1 MVEFEFWWLLVIPF
15 FFALGWL
22 AARVD
27 IKQIISESTD
37 LPSAYFKGL
46 HYLITNQYEKAIEAF
61 DEAIKINNNSL
72 ELHFAL
78 GGLLRRTGQIDR
90 AINLHIDLLEK
101 RELTTE
107 QQDSVKAELAQD
119 YFKAGLYDRSEE
131 LLLALN
137 KDIYYQF
144 SLNTLLEIYV
154 KEREWGKAIET
165 ATELEKISGISF
177 RVSISH
183 YFCEI
188 AVTQILN
195 KKYELAKKSL
205 HQALEESKNCIRA
218 NILLGDICAEEK
230 LYEEAIVYWKKIEFQ
245 QPEYLG
251 LVAPKI
257 INTFETLNKVN
268 EGLSIIARFFD
279 IYKLKTLLNVL
290 YETVLKIKGANEAE
304 NIARNE
310 LIQRPSLSALDK
322 FFQAQAIGKT
332 NKIDNVELI
341 QQTIK
346 NTIGDRRFYMCNQ
359 CGFKARQFH
368 WQCPACN
375 AWESLPSEP
384 ADIIL
389 ETNIET
395 NK

>member
-61 DEAIKINNNSL
+61 DDAIKINNDSL

-78 GGLLRRTGQIDR
+78 GALLRRAGQIDR

-101 RELTTE
+101 RELTPE
-107 QQDSVKAELAQD
+107 QMESVKAELAQD
-119 YFKAGLYDRSEE
+119 YFKAGLYGRSEE

-137 KDIYYQF
+137 KEKYYQF
-144 SLNTLLEIYV
+144 SLNTLLEVYV
-154 KEREWGKAIET
+154 KEREWRKAVET
-165 ATELEKISGISF
+165 ATELEKISGVSF
-177 RVSISH
+177 RIPISH
-183 YFCEI
+183 FFCEI

-195 KKYELAKKSL
+195 KKYTLAKKSL
-205 HQALEESKNCIRA
+205 ERALEESKNCTRA
-218 NILLGDICAEEK
+218 NILLGDIHSEEK
-230 LYEEAIVYWKKIEFQ
+230 LYEEAIVFWKKIEFQ

-257 INTFETLNKVN
+257 IVAFQTLNKIN
-268 EGLSIIARFFD
+268 EGLSTLARFFD
-279 IYKLKTLLNVL
+279 IYKLKSLLNVL
-290 YETVLKIKGANEAE
+290 YETVLANEGPKQAE
-304 NIARNE
+304 NIARKE
-310 LIQRPSLSALDK
+310 LIQRPSLSALDQL
-322 FFQAQAIGKT
+322 FQAQAIGKT
-332 NKIDNVELI
+332 NKIGNIELI

-346 NTIGDRRFYMCNQ
+346 NAIGDRKFYICNQ

-384 ADIIL
+384 VDIIL
-389 ETNIET
+389 EV
-395 NK
+395 K

>member
-61 DEAIKINNNSL
+61 DDAIKINNNSL

-78 GGLLRRTGQIDR
+78 GALLRRTGQIDR
-90 AINLHIDLLEK
+90 AINLHINLLEK
-101 RELTTE
+101 RELTLE
-107 QQDSVKAELAQD
+107 QKESVKAELAQD
-119 YFKAGLYDRSEE
+119 YFKAGLYGRSEE

-137 KDIYYQF
+137 RERYYQF
-144 SLNTLLEIYV
+144 SLNTLLDVYV
-154 KEREWGKAIET
+154 KEHEWGKAVET
-165 ATELEKISGISF
+165 ATELEKISGVSF
-177 RVSISH
+177 RISVSH
-183 YFCEI
+183 FFCEI
-188 AVTQILN
+188 AVNQILN
-195 KKYELAKKSL
+195 KKYTLAKKSL
-205 HQALEESKNCIRA
+205 ERALEESKNCTRA
-218 NILLGDICAEEK
+218 NILLGDIYSEEK
-230 LYEEAIVYWKKIEFQ
+230 LYEEAIVFWKKIEFQ

-257 INTFETLNKVN
+257 IDAFQTINKIN
-268 EGLSIIARFFD
+268 EGLSILARFFD
-279 IYKLKTLLNVL
+279 IYKLKSLLNVL
-290 YETVLKIKGANEAE
+290 YEAVLANEGPAQAE
-304 NIARNE
+304 NIARKE
-310 LIQRPSLSALDK
+310 LIQRPSLSALDQL
-322 FFQAQAIGKT
+322 FQAQAIGKT
-332 NKIDNVELI
+332 NKIDNIELI

-346 NTIGDRRFYMCNQ
+346 NTIGDRRFYMCDQ

-384 ADIIL
+384 VDIIL
-389 ETNIET
+389 
-395 NK
+395 KGK

>member
-22 AARVD
+22 AARID
-27 IKQIISESTD
+27 IRQIISESTD

-46 HYLITNQYEKAIEAF
+46 HYLITNQYDKAIEAF
-61 DEAIKINNNSL
+61 NDAIKINNDSL

-78 GGLLRRTGQIDR
+78 GALLRRTGQIDR
-90 AINLHIDLLEK
+90 AINLHVDLLKK
-101 RELTTE
+101 RELTPE
-107 QQDSVKAELAQD
+107 QRESVKAELAED

-131 LLLALN
+131 VLLTLN
-137 KDIYYQF
+137 KEKYYQF

-154 KEREWGKAIET
+154 KEHEWEKAIKT
-165 ATELEKISGISF
+165 ATELEKVSGVSF

-183 YFCEI
+183 YYCEI
-188 AVTQILN
+188 AVSQILN
-195 KKYELAKKSL
+195 KKYTLAKKSSS
-205 HQALEESKNCIRA
+205 QALNESTNCTRA
-218 NILLGDICAEEK
+218 NIILGDIYAEEK
-230 LYEEAIVYWKKIEFQ
+230 LYEEATVYWKKIEFQ

-257 INTFETLNKVN
+257 INAFQNLNKIN
-268 EGLSIIARFFD
+268 EGLSVLSRFFD
-279 IYKLKTLLNVL
+279 IYKLKSLLNVL
-290 YETVLKIKGANEAE
+290 YETVLTNEGASQAE

-322 FFQAQAIGKT
+322 LFQAQAIGKT
-332 NKIDNVELI
+332 NKIDNIELI

-389 ETNIET
+389 EA
-395 NK
+395 K

>member
-15 FFALGWL
+15 FFGLGWL

-27 IKQIISESTD
+27 IKQIIYESTD
-37 LPSAYFKGL
+37 LPSTYFKGL
-46 HYLITNQYEKAIEAF
+46 QYLITNQYEKAIEAF
-61 DEAIKINNNSL
+61 DDAIKINNDSL

-78 GGLLRRTGQIDR
+78 GALLRRTGQIDR

-101 RELTTE
+101 RELTLE
-107 QQDSVKAELAQD
+107 QQESVKAELAQD
-119 YFKAGLYDRSEE
+119 YFKAGLYGRSEE
-131 LLLALN
+131 LLLSLN
-137 KDIYYQF
+137 KEKYYQF

-154 KEREWGKAIET
+154 KEREWEKGIEK
-165 ATELEKISGISF
+165 ATELEKVSGVSF
-177 RVSISH
+177 RISISH
-183 YFCEI
+183 YLCEI
-188 AVTQILN
+188 ALNQILN
-195 KKYELAKKSL
+195 KKYSLAKKTL
-205 HQALEESKNCIRA
+205 IKALKESKNCIRA
-218 NILLGDICAEEK
+218 NILLGDIYAEEK

-257 INTFETLNKVN
+257 FNTLQVTGRVN
-268 EGLSIIARFFD
+268 EGLSIVARFFD
-279 IYKLKTLLNVL
+279 LYKLKTLLNVL
-290 YETVLKIKGANEAE
+290 YETVLANDGAKQAE
-304 NIARNE
+304 TIARNE
-310 LIQRPSLSALDK
+310 MIQRPSLYALDK
-322 FFQAQAIGKT
+322 LFQAQAIGKKS
-332 NKIDNVELI
+332 KIENIELI

-346 NTIGDRRFYMCNQ
+346 NTIGDRRFYMCDQ

-389 ETNIET
+389 EA
-395 NK
+395 K

>member
-37 LPSAYFKGL
+37 LPSSYFKGL
-46 HYLITNQYEKAIEAF
+46 HYLITNQYERAIEAF
-61 DEAIKINNNSL
+61 DEAIKINNDSL

-78 GGLLRRTGQIDR
+78 GALLRRTGQIDR

-101 RELTTE
+101 RELTPE
-107 QQDSVKAELAQD
+107 QMESVKAELAQD
-119 YFKAGLYDRSEE
+119 YFKAGLYGRSEE

-137 KDIYYQF
+137 KEKYYQF
-144 SLNTLLEIYV
+144 SLNTLLEVYV
-154 KEREWGKAIET
+154 KEREWRKAVET
-165 ATELEKISGISF
+165 ATELEKISGVSF
-177 RVSISH
+177 RIPISH
-183 YFCEI
+183 FFCEI

-195 KKYELAKKSL
+195 KKYTLAKKSL
-205 HQALEESKNCIRA
+205 ERALEESKNCTRA
-218 NILLGDICAEEK
+218 NILLGDIHSEEK
-230 LYEEAIVYWKKIEFQ
+230 LYEEAIVFWKKIEFQ

-257 INTFETLNKVN
+257 IVAFQTLNKIN
-268 EGLSIIARFFD
+268 EGLSTLARFFD
-279 IYKLKTLLNVL
+279 IYKLKSLLNVL
-290 YETVLKIKGANEAE
+290 YETVLANEGPKQAE
-304 NIARNE
+304 NIARKE
-310 LIQRPSLSALDK
+310 LIQRPSLSALDQL
-322 FFQAQAIGKT
+322 FQAQAIGKT
-332 NKIDNVELI
+332 NKIGNLELI

-346 NTIGDRRFYMCNQ
+346 NTIGDRRFFMCKQ

-384 ADIIL
+384 VDIIL
-389 ETNIET
+389 EV
-395 NK
+395 K

>member
-22 AARVD
+22 AARID
-27 IKQIISESTD
+27 IRQIISESTD

-61 DEAIKINNNSL
+61 DNAIKINNNSL

-90 AINLHIDLLEK
+90 AINLHIDLLKK
-101 RELTTE
+101 RDLTPNQKE
-107 QQDSVKAELAQD
+107 SVKAELAQD
-119 YFKAGLYDRSEE
+119 YFKAGLYDRAEE

-137 KDIYYQF
+137 RERYYQF

-154 KEREWGKAIET
+154 KEREWEKAVET
-165 ATELEKISGISF
+165 ATELEKISGVSF

-188 AVTQILN
+188 AVSQILN
-195 KKYELAKKSL
+195 KRYSLAKKSL
-205 HQALEESKNCIRA
+205 NNALEESVNCTRA
-218 NILLGDICAEEK
+218 NILLGDIYAEEK
-230 LYEEAIVYWKKIEFQ
+230 LFEEAIVYWKKIEFQ

-251 LVAPKI
+251 LVALKI
-257 INTFETLNKVN
+257 IITFQTLKKGN
-268 EGLSIIARFFD
+268 EGLSIVARFFD
-279 IYKLKTLLNVL
+279 IYKLKSLLNIL
-290 YETVLKIKGANEAE
+290 YETVLKNEGPNQAE
-304 NIARNE
+304 NLARKE
-310 LIQRPSLSALDK
+310 LIQRPSLSALDQL
-322 FFQAQAIGKT
+322 FQAQAIRKT
-332 NKIDNVELI
+332 NKIDNIELI

-346 NTIGDRRFYMCNQ
+346 NAIGSRRFYMCNQ

-389 ETNIET
+389 ED
-395 NK
+395 K

>member
-61 DEAIKINNNSL
+61 DNAIKINNDSL

-78 GGLLRRTGQIDR
+78 GALLRRTGQIDR

-101 RELTTE
+101 RELTQS
-107 QQDSVKAELAQD
+107 QQESVKAELAQD
-119 YFKAGLYDRSEE
+119 YFKAGLYDRAEE
-131 LLLALN
+131 LLLVLN
-137 KDIYYQF
+137 KENYYQF

-154 KEREWGKAIET
+154 KEREWEKAVET
-165 ATELEKISGISF
+165 ATELEKISGVSF
-177 RVSISH
+177 RISISH

-188 AVTQILN
+188 AVNQILN
-195 KKYELAKKSL
+195 KKYTLAKKSL
-205 HQALEESKNCIRA
+205 NQALEESINCTRA
-218 NILLGDICAEEK
+218 NILLGDIHADDK
-230 LYEEAIVYWKKIEFQ
+230 SFEEAIVYWKKIEFQ

-257 INTFETLNKVN
+257 IATYQALNKVN
-268 EGLSIIARFFD
+268 EGLSILARFFD
-279 IYKLKTLLNVL
+279 IYKLKSLLNVL
-290 YETVLKIKGANEAE
+290 YETVLVNEGPNQAE
-304 NIARNE
+304 NIARKE
-310 LIQRPSLSALDK
+310 LIQRPSLSALDQL
-322 FFQAQAIGKT
+322 FQAQAISKT
-332 NKIDNVELI
+332 NKIDNIELI

-375 AWESLPSEP
+375 SWESLPSEP

-389 ETNIET
+389 ET
-395 NK
+395 K

>member
-61 DEAIKINNNSL
+61 DNAIKINNDSL
-72 ELHFAL
+72 EIHFAL
-78 GGLLRRTGQIDR
+78 GALLRRTGQIDR

-101 RELTTE
+101 RELTQS
-107 QQDSVKAELAQD
+107 QQESVKAELAQD
-119 YFKAGLYDRSEE
+119 YFKAGLYDRAEE
-131 LLLALN
+131 LLLVLN
-137 KDIYYQF
+137 KENYYQF

-154 KEREWGKAIET
+154 KEREWEKAVET
-165 ATELEKISGISF
+165 ATELEKISGVSF
-177 RVSISH
+177 RISISH

-188 AVTQILN
+188 AVNQILN
-195 KKYELAKKSL
+195 KKYTLAKKSL
-205 HQALEESKNCIRA
+205 NQALEESINCTRA
-218 NILLGDICAEEK
+218 NILLGDIHADDK
-230 LYEEAIVYWKKIEFQ
+230 SFEEAIVYWKKIEFQ

-257 INTFETLNKVN
+257 IATYQALNKVN
-268 EGLSIIARFFD
+268 EGLSILARFFD
-279 IYKLKTLLNVL
+279 IYKLKSLLNVL
-290 YETVLKIKGANEAE
+290 YETVLVNEGPNQAE
-304 NIARNE
+304 NIARKE
-310 LIQRPSLSALDK
+310 LIQRPSLSALDQL
-322 FFQAQAIGKT
+322 FQAQAISKT
-332 NKIDNVELI
+332 NKIDNIELI

-375 AWESLPSEP
+375 SWESLPSEP

-389 ETNIET
+389 ET
-395 NK
+395 K

>member
-46 HYLITNQYEKAIEAF
+46 QCLITNQYDKAIEAF
-61 DEAIKINNNSL
+61 DDAIKINNQSL

-78 GGLLRRTGQIDR
+78 GALLRRTGQIDR

-101 RELTTE
+101 RELTLE

-119 YFKAGLYDRSEE
+119 YFKAGLYGRSEE
-131 LLLALN
+131 LLLQLN
-137 KDIYYQF
+137 KERYYQF

-154 KEREWGKAIET
+154 KERDWKKAVET
-165 ATELEKISGISF
+165 ATELEKISGVSF

-183 YFCEI
+183 YYCEI
-188 AVTQILN
+188 AVNQILN
-195 KKYELAKKSL
+195 KKYLLAKKSL
-205 HQALEESKNCIRA
+205 NQALEECMNCIRA
-218 NILLGDICAEEK
+218 NILMGDIYAEEK

-251 LVAPKI
+251 LVAAKI
-257 INTFETLNKVN
+257 INASQGLNKVN
-268 EGLSIIARFFD
+268 EGLSILARFFD
-279 IYKLKTLLNVL
+279 IYKLKSLLNIL
-290 YETVLKIKGANEAE
+290 YETVLANEGPKQAE
-304 NIARNE
+304 NIARKE
-310 LIQRPSLSALDK
+310 LIQRPSLSSLDQL
-322 FFQAQAIGKT
+322 FQAQTIGKT
-332 NKIDNVELI
+332 NKIDNIELI

-346 NTIGDRRFYMCNQ
+346 NAIGDRRFYMCNQ

-389 ETNIET
+389 EV
-395 NK
+395 K

>member
-61 DEAIKINNNSL
+61 DDAIKINNDSL

-78 GGLLRRTGQIDR
+78 GALLRRTGQIDR

-101 RELTTE
+101 RELTLE
-107 QQDSVKAELAQD
+107 QMESVKAELAQD
-119 YFKAGLYDRSEE
+119 YFKAGLYGRSEE

-137 KDIYYQF
+137 KEKYYQF
-144 SLNTLLEIYV
+144 SLNTLLEVYV
-154 KEREWGKAIET
+154 KEREWRKAVET
-165 ATELEKISGISF
+165 ATELEKISGVSF
-177 RVSISH
+177 RIPISH
-183 YFCEI
+183 FFCEI

-195 KKYELAKKSL
+195 KKYTLAKKSL
-205 HQALEESKNCIRA
+205 ERALEESKNCTRA
-218 NILLGDICAEEK
+218 NILLGDIHSEEK
-230 LYEEAIVYWKKIEFQ
+230 LYEEAIVFWKKIEFQ

-257 INTFETLNKVN
+257 IVAFQTLNKIN
-268 EGLSIIARFFD
+268 EGLSTLARFFD
-279 IYKLKTLLNVL
+279 IYKLKSLLNVL
-290 YETVLKIKGANEAE
+290 YETVLANEGPKQAE
-304 NIARNE
+304 NIARKE
-310 LIQRPSLSALDK
+310 LIQRPSLSALDQL
-322 FFQAQAIGKT
+322 FQAQAIGKT
-332 NKIDNVELI
+332 NKIGNLELI

-346 NTIGDRRFYMCNQ
+346 NTIGDRRFFMCKQ

-384 ADIIL
+384 VDIIL
-389 ETNIET
+389 EV
-395 NK
+395 K

>member
-22 AARVD
+22 AARID
-27 IKQIISESTD
+27 IRQIISESTD

-61 DEAIKINNNSL
+61 DNAIKINNNSL

-101 RELTTE
+101 RDLTPN
-107 QQDSVKAELAQD
+107 QQESVKAELAQD
-119 YFKAGLYDRSEE
+119 YFKAGLYDRAEE

-137 KDIYYQF
+137 RERYYQF

-154 KEREWGKAIET
+154 KEREWEKAVET
-165 ATELEKISGISF
+165 ATELEKISGVSF

-188 AVTQILN
+188 AVSQILN
-195 KKYELAKKSL
+195 KKYSLAKKSL
-205 HQALEESKNCIRA
+205 NKALEESVNCTRA
-218 NILLGDICAEEK
+218 NILLGDIYAEEK
-230 LYEEAIVYWKKIEFQ
+230 LFEEAIVYWKKIEFQ

-251 LVAPKI
+251 LVALKI
-257 INTFETLNKVN
+257 IITFQTLKKGN
-268 EGLSIIARFFD
+268 EGLSIVARFFD
-279 IYKLKTLLNVL
+279 IYKLKSLLNIL
-290 YETVLKIKGANEAE
+290 YETVLKNEGSNQAE
-304 NIARNE
+304 NLARKE
-310 LIQRPSLSALDK
+310 LIQRPSLSALDQL
-322 FFQAQAIGKT
+322 FQAQAIRKT
-332 NKIDNVELI
+332 NKIDNIELI

-346 NTIGDRRFYMCNQ
+346 NAIGSRRFYMCNQ

-389 ETNIET
+389 ED
-395 NK
+395 K

>member
-61 DEAIKINNNSL
+61 DDAIKINNDSL

-78 GGLLRRTGQIDR
+78 GALLRRTGQIDR

-101 RELTTE
+101 RELTPE
-107 QQDSVKAELAQD
+107 QMESVKAELAQD
-119 YFKAGLYDRSEE
+119 YFKAGLYGRSEE

-137 KDIYYQF
+137 KEKYNQF
-144 SLNTLLEIYV
+144 SLNTLLEVYV
-154 KEREWGKAIET
+154 KEREWRKAVET
-165 ATELEKISGISF
+165 ATELEKISGVSF
-177 RVSISH
+177 RIPISH
-183 YFCEI
+183 FFCEI

-195 KKYELAKKSL
+195 KKYTLAKKSL
-205 HQALEESKNCIRA
+205 ERALEESKNCTRA
-218 NILLGDICAEEK
+218 NILLGDIHSEEK
-230 LYEEAIVYWKKIEFQ
+230 LYEEAIVFWKKIEFQ

-257 INTFETLNKVN
+257 IVAFQTLNKIN
-268 EGLSIIARFFD
+268 EGLSTLARFFD
-279 IYKLKTLLNVL
+279 IYKLKSLLNVL
-290 YETVLKIKGANEAE
+290 YETVLANEGPKQAE
-304 NIARNE
+304 NIARKE
-310 LIQRPSLSALDK
+310 LIQRPSLSALDQL
-322 FFQAQAIGKT
+322 FQAQAIGKT
-332 NKIDNVELI
+332 NKIGNLELI

-346 NTIGDRRFYMCNQ
+346 NTIGDRRFFMCKQ

-384 ADIIL
+384 VDIIL
-389 ETNIET
+389 EV
-395 NK
+395 K

>member
-61 DEAIKINNNSL
+61 DNAIKINNDSL

-90 AINLHIDLLEK
+90 AINLHINLLEK
-101 RELTTE
+101 RELTPN
-107 QQDSVKAELAQD
+107 QKDSVKAELAQD
-119 YFKAGLYDRSEE
+119 YFKAGLYDRAEE
-131 LLLALN
+131 ILLVLN
-137 KDIYYQF
+137 REKYYQF

-154 KEREWGKAIET
+154 KEREWVKAIET
-165 ATELEKISGISF
+165 ATELEKVSGVSF
-177 RVSISH
+177 RIAISH

-188 AVTQILN
+188 AVSQILN
-195 KKYELAKKSL
+195 KKYTLGKKTL
-205 HQALEESKNCIRA
+205 NKALEESTNCTRA
-218 NILLGDICAEEK
+218 NILLGDIYAEEK

-257 INTFETLNKVN
+257 IVAFQALKKIN
-268 EGLSIIARFFD
+268 EGLSILSRFFD
-279 IYKLKTLLNVL
+279 IYKLKSLLNVL
-290 YETVLKIKGANEAE
+290 YETVLKNEGPNQAE
-304 NIARNE
+304 NIARKE
-310 LIQRPSLSALDK
+310 LIQRPSLSALDQL
-322 FFQAQAIGKT
+322 FQAQAIGKT
-332 NKIDNVELI
+332 NKIDNIELI

-346 NTIGDRRFYMCNQ
+346 NTIGNRRFYMCNQ

-389 ETNIET
+389 EG
-395 NK
+395 K

>member
-22 AARVD
+22 AARID
-27 IKQIISESTD
+27 IRQIISESTD

-61 DEAIKINNNSL
+61 NNAIKINNESL

-78 GGLLRRTGQIDR
+78 GALLRRTGQIDR

-101 RELTTE
+101 KELTLN
-107 QQDSVKAELAQD
+107 QQESVKAELAQD

-137 KDIYYQF
+137 REKYYQF

-154 KEREWGKAIET
+154 KEREWEKAVET
-165 ATELEKISGISF
+165 ATELEKISGVSF

-188 AVTQILN
+188 AVSQILN
-195 KKYELAKKSL
+195 KEYSLAKKTL
-205 HQALEESKNCIRA
+205 KKALEESTNCTRA
-218 NILLGDICAEEK
+218 NILLGDVYSEEK
-230 LYEEAIVYWKKIEFQ
+230 LFEEAIVYWKKIEFQ

-257 INTFETLNKVN
+257 IVTFQTLNKIN
-268 EGLSIIARFFD
+268 EGLSIVARFFD
-279 IYKLKTLLNVL
+279 IYKLKSLLNVL
-290 YETVLKIKGANEAE
+290 YETVLKNEGPNHAE
-304 NIARNE
+304 NIARKE
-310 LIQRPSLSALDK
+310 LIQRPSLSALDQL
-322 FFQAQAIGKT
+322 FQAQAIGKT
-332 NKIDNVELI
+332 NKIDNIELI

-346 NTIGDRRFYMCNQ
+346 NAIGSRRFYMCNQ

-389 ETNIET
+389 ED
-395 NK
+395 K

>member
-15 FFALGWL
+15 FFTLGWL

-46 HYLITNQYEKAIEAF
+46 QCLITNQYDKAIEAF
-61 DEAIKINNNSL
+61 DDAIKTNNESL

-78 GGLLRRTGQIDR
+78 GALLRRTGQIDR

-101 RELTTE
+101 RELTPE
-107 QQDSVKAELAQD
+107 QQESVKAELAQD
-119 YFKAGLYDRSEE
+119 YFKAGLYGRSEE
-131 LLLALN
+131 LLLDLN
-137 KDIYYQF
+137 KERYYQF

-154 KEREWGKAIET
+154 KERDWEKAVET
-165 ATELEKISGISF
+165 ATELEKISGVSF
-177 RVSISH
+177 RISVSH

-188 AVTQILN
+188 AVSQILG
-195 KKYELAKKSL
+195 KKYTQAKKSL
-205 HQALEESKNCIRA
+205 NQALEESKNCTRA
-218 NILLGDICAEEK
+218 NILLGDIHAEAK
-230 LYEEAIVYWKKIEFQ
+230 SFEEAIIYWKKIEFQ

-257 INTFETLNKVN
+257 IATYQNLNKVD
-268 EGLSIIARFFD
+268 EGLSILTRFFD
-279 IYKLKTLLNVL
+279 IYKLKSLLNVL
-290 YETVLKIKGANEAE
+290 YETVLVNEGPNQAE
-304 NIARNE
+304 NIARKE
-310 LIQRPSLSALDK
+310 LIQRPSLSALDQL
-322 FFQAQAIGKT
+322 FQAQAISKT
-332 NKIDNVELI
+332 NKIDNIELI

-375 AWESLPSEP
+375 SWESLPSEP

-389 ETNIET
+389 ET
-395 NK
+395 K

>member
-61 DEAIKINNNSL
+61 DDAIKINNDSL

-78 GGLLRRTGQIDR
+78 GALLRRAGQIDR

-101 RELTTE
+101 RELTPE
-107 QQDSVKAELAQD
+107 QMESVKAELAQD
-119 YFKAGLYDRSEE
+119 YFKAGLYGRSEE

-137 KDIYYQF
+137 KEKYYQF
-144 SLNTLLEIYV
+144 SLNTLLEVYV
-154 KEREWGKAIET
+154 KEREWRKAVET
-165 ATELEKISGISF
+165 ATELEKISGVSF
-177 RVSISH
+177 RIPISH
-183 YFCEI
+183 FFCEI

-195 KKYELAKKSL
+195 KKYTLAKKSL
-205 HQALEESKNCIRA
+205 ERALEESKNCTRA
-218 NILLGDICAEEK
+218 NILLGDIHSEEK
-230 LYEEAIVYWKKIEFQ
+230 LFEEAIVFWKKIEFQ

-257 INTFETLNKVN
+257 IVAFQTLNKIN
-268 EGLSIIARFFD
+268 EGLSTLARFFD
-279 IYKLKTLLNVL
+279 IYKLKSLLNVL
-290 YETVLKIKGANEAE
+290 YETVLANEGPKQAE
-304 NIARNE
+304 NIARKE
-310 LIQRPSLSALDK
+310 LIQRPSLSALDQL
-322 FFQAQAIGKT
+322 FQAQAIGKT
-332 NKIDNVELI
+332 NKIGNLELI

-346 NTIGDRRFYMCNQ
+346 NTIGDRRFFMCKQ

-384 ADIIL
+384 VDIIL
-389 ETNIET
+389 EV
-395 NK
+395 K

>member
-22 AARVD
+22 AARID

-46 HYLITNQYEKAIEAF
+46 HYLITNQHEKAIEAF
-61 DEAIKINNNSL
+61 DNAIKINNDSL

-101 RELTTE
+101 RELTPN
-107 QQDSVKAELAQD
+107 QKDSVKAELAQD
-119 YFKAGLYDRSEE
+119 YFKAGLYDRAEE
-131 LLLALN
+131 ILLILDRE
-137 KDIYYQF
+137 KYYQF

-154 KEREWGKAIET
+154 KEHEWEKAIET
-165 ATELEKISGISF
+165 ATELEKISGVSF
-177 RVSISH
+177 RISISH

-188 AVTQILN
+188 AVSQILN
-195 KKYELAKKSL
+195 KKYALAKKSL
-205 HQALEESKNCIRA
+205 KQALEESINCTRA
-218 NILLGDICAEEK
+218 NILLGDIYAEEK

-257 INTFETLNKVN
+257 IVTFQALNKIN
-268 EGLSIIARFFD
+268 EGLSILARFFD
-279 IYKLKTLLNVL
+279 IYKLKSLLNVL
-290 YETVLKIKGANEAE
+290 YETVLENEGPNQAE
-304 NIARNE
+304 NIARKE
-310 LIQRPSLSALDK
+310 LIQRPSLSALDQL
-322 FFQAQAIGKT
+322 FQAQAIGKT
-332 NKIDNVELI
+332 NKIDNIELI

-389 ETNIET
+389 EA
-395 NK
+395 K

>member
-22 AARVD
+22 AARID
-27 IKQIISESTD
+27 IRQIISESTD

-61 DEAIKINNNSL
+61 DNAIKINNNSL

-101 RELTTE
+101 RDLTPN
-107 QQDSVKAELAQD
+107 QQESVKAELAQD
-119 YFKAGLYDRSEE
+119 YFKAGLYDRAEE

-137 KDIYYQF
+137 RERYYQF

-154 KEREWGKAIET
+154 KEREWEKAVET
-165 ATELEKISGISF
+165 ATELEKISGVSF

-188 AVTQILN
+188 AVSQILN
-195 KKYELAKKSL
+195 KKYLLAKESL
-205 HQALEESKNCIRA
+205 NKALEESVNCTRA
-218 NILLGDICAEEK
+218 NILLGDIYAEEK
-230 LYEEAIVYWKKIEFQ
+230 LFEEAIVYWKKIEFQ

-251 LVAPKI
+251 LVALKI
-257 INTFETLNKVN
+257 IITFQTLKKGN
-268 EGLSIIARFFD
+268 EGLSIVARFFD
-279 IYKLKTLLNVL
+279 IYKLKSLLNIL
-290 YETVLKIKGANEAE
+290 YETVLKNEGPNQAE
-304 NIARNE
+304 NIARKE
-310 LIQRPSLSALDK
+310 LIQRPSLSALDQL
-322 FFQAQAIGKT
+322 FQAQAIRKT
-332 NKIDNVELI
+332 NKIDNIELI

-346 NTIGDRRFYMCNQ
+346 NAIGSRRFYMCNQ

-389 ETNIET
+389 ED
-395 NK
+395 K

>member
-61 DEAIKINNNSL
+61 DDAIKINNNSL

-78 GGLLRRTGQIDR
+78 GALLRRTGQIDR
-90 AINLHIDLLEK
+90 AINLHINLLEK
-101 RELTTE
+101 RELTLE
-107 QQDSVKAELAQD
+107 QKESVKAELAQD
-119 YFKAGLYDRSEE
+119 YFKAGLYGRSEE

-137 KDIYYQF
+137 RERYYQF
-144 SLNTLLEIYV
+144 SLNTLLDVYV
-154 KEREWGKAIET
+154 KEHVWGKAVET
-165 ATELEKISGISF
+165 ATELEKISGVSF
-177 RVSISH
+177 RISVSH
-183 YFCEI
+183 FFCEI
-188 AVTQILN
+188 AVNQILN
-195 KKYELAKKSL
+195 KKYTLAKKSL
-205 HQALEESKNCIRA
+205 ERALEESKNCTRA
-218 NILLGDICAEEK
+218 NILLGDIYSEEK
-230 LYEEAIVYWKKIEFQ
+230 LYEEAIVFWKKIEFQ

-257 INTFETLNKVN
+257 IDAFQTINKIN
-268 EGLSIIARFFD
+268 EGLSILARFFD
-279 IYKLKTLLNVL
+279 IYKLKSLLNVL
-290 YETVLKIKGANEAE
+290 YEAVLANEGPAQAE
-304 NIARNE
+304 NIARKE
-310 LIQRPSLSALDK
+310 LIQRPSLSALDQL
-322 FFQAQAIGKT
+322 FQAQAIGKT
-332 NKIDNVELI
+332 NKIDNIELI

-346 NTIGDRRFYMCNQ
+346 NTIGDRRFYMCDQ

-384 ADIIL
+384 VDIIL
-389 ETNIET
+389 
-395 NK
+395 KGK

>member
-61 DEAIKINNNSL
+61 DNAIKINNDSL

-90 AINLHIDLLEK
+90 AINLHINLLEK
-101 RELTTE
+101 RELTPN
-107 QQDSVKAELAQD
+107 QKDSVKAELAQD
-119 YFKAGLYDRSEE
+119 YFKAGLYDRAEE
-131 LLLALN
+131 ILLVLN
-137 KDIYYQF
+137 REKYYQF
-144 SLNTLLEIYV
+144 SLNTLLDIYV
-154 KEREWGKAIET
+154 KERQWEKAIET
-165 ATELEKISGISF
+165 ATELEKISGVSF
-177 RVSISH
+177 RISISH

-188 AVTQILN
+188 AVNQILN
-195 KKYELAKKSL
+195 KKYVLAKKTL
-205 HQALEESKNCIRA
+205 NGALEESKNCTRA
-218 NILLGDICAEEK
+218 NILLGDIYAEEK
-230 LYEEAIVYWKKIEFQ
+230 MYDEAIVHWKKIEFQ

-257 INTFETLNKVN
+257 INTFQTSGNIN
-268 EGLSIIARFFD
+268 EGLSILARFFD
-279 IYKLKTLLNVL
+279 LYKLKTLLNVL
-290 YETVLKIKGANEAE
+290 YESVLTNEGASQAE
-304 NIARNE
+304 TIARNE
-310 LIQRPSLSALDK
+310 MIQRPSLYALDK
-322 FFQAQAIGKT
+322 LFQAQAIGKT
-332 NKIDNVELI
+332 NKIDNIELI

-346 NTIGDRRFYMCNQ
+346 NSIGDRRFYLCNQ

-375 AWESLPSEP
+375 SWESLPSEP

-389 ETNIET
+389 EA
-395 NK
+395 K

>member
-15 FFALGWL
+15 FFAIGWL

-27 IKQIISESTD
+27 IKQIIYESTD

-46 HYLITNQYEKAIEAF
+46 QYLITNHYEKAIEAF
-61 DEAIKINNNSL
+61 NDAIKINNESL

-78 GGLLRRTGQIDR
+78 GALLRRTGQIDR
-90 AINLHIDLLEK
+90 AINLHVDLLK
-101 RELTTE
+101 KKELTVE

-119 YFKAGLYDRSEE
+119 YFKAGLYGRSEE
-131 LLLALN
+131 LLLSLN
-137 KDIYYQF
+137 KEKYYQF
-144 SLNTLLEIYV
+144 SLNTLLEIYM
-154 KEREWGKAIET
+154 KEREWERAIET
-165 ATELEKISGISF
+165 ATELEKISGVSF

-188 AVTQILN
+188 AVNQILN
-195 KKYELAKKSL
+195 KKNILAKKTL
-205 HQALEESKNCIRA
+205 NKALEESKNCTRA
-218 NILLGDICAEEK
+218 NILLGDIHSEEK
-230 LYEEAIVYWKKIEFQ
+230 LYQEAIVYWKKIEFQ

-257 INTFETLNKVN
+257 INASKASGEIN
-268 EGLSIIARFFD
+268 EGLSILARFFD
-279 IYKLKTLLNVL
+279 LYKLKTLLNVL
-290 YETVLKIKGANEAE
+290 YESVLANEGANKAE
-304 NIARNE
+304 TIARNE
-310 LIQRPSLSALDK
+310 MIQRPSLYALDK
-322 FFQAQAIGKT
+322 LFQAQAIGKT
-332 NKIDNVELI
+332 SKIDNIELI
-341 QQTIK
+341 QQIIK
-346 NTIGDRRFYMCNQ
+346 NTIGDRRFYMCDQ

-389 ETNIET
+389 EA
-395 NK
+395 K

>member
-46 HYLITNQYEKAIEAF
+46 QYLITNQYEKAIEAF
-61 DEAIKINNNSL
+61 DDAIKVNNDSL

-78 GGLLRRTGQIDR
+78 GALLRRTGQIDR
-90 AINLHIDLLEK
+90 AINLHVDLLEK
-101 RELTTE
+101 RELTPE
-107 QQDSVKAELAQD
+107 QQESVKAELSQD
-119 YFKAGLYDRSEE
+119 YFKAGLYGRSEE
-131 LLLALN
+131 ILLTLN
-137 KDIYYQF
+137 KEKYYQF
-144 SLNTLLEIYV
+144 SLNTLLDIYV
-154 KEREWGKAIET
+154 KERQWEKAIET
-165 ATELEKISGISF
+165 ATELEKISGVSF
-177 RVSISH
+177 RISISH

-188 AVTQILN
+188 AVNQILN
-195 KKYELAKKSL
+195 KKYVLAKKTL
-205 HQALEESKNCIRA
+205 NGALEESKNCTRA
-218 NILLGDICAEEK
+218 NILLGDIYAEEK
-230 LYEEAIVYWKKIEFQ
+230 MYDEAIVHWKKIEFQ

-257 INTFETLNKVN
+257 INTFQTSGNIN
-268 EGLSIIARFFD
+268 EGLSILARFFD
-279 IYKLKTLLNVL
+279 LYKLKTLLNVL
-290 YETVLKIKGANEAE
+290 YESVLTNEGASQAE
-304 NIARNE
+304 TIARNE
-310 LIQRPSLSALDK
+310 MIQRPSLYALDK
-322 FFQAQAIGKT
+322 LFQAQAIGKT
-332 NKIDNVELI
+332 NKIDNIELI

-346 NTIGDRRFYMCNQ
+346 NSIGDRRFYLCNQ

-375 AWESLPSEP
+375 SWESLPSEP

-389 ETNIET
+389 EA
-395 NK
+395 K

>member
-22 AARVD
+22 AARID

-61 DEAIKINNNSL
+61 DNAIKINNDSL

-90 AINLHIDLLEK
+90 AINLHIELLEK
-101 RELTTE
+101 RELTPN
-107 QQDSVKAELAQD
+107 QKDSVKAELAQD
-119 YFKAGLYDRSEE
+119 YFKAGLYDRAEE
-131 LLLALN
+131 ILLVLDRE
-137 KDIYYQF
+137 KYYQF

-154 KEREWGKAIET
+154 KEHEWEKAIET
-165 ATELEKISGISF
+165 ATELEKISGVSF
-177 RVSISH
+177 RISISH

-188 AVTQILN
+188 AVSQILN
-195 KKYELAKKSL
+195 KKYALAKKSL
-205 HQALEESKNCIRA
+205 KQALEESTNCTRA
-218 NILLGDICAEEK
+218 NILLGDIYAEEK
-230 LYEEAIVYWKKIEFQ
+230 FYPEAIVYWKKIEFQ

-257 INTFETLNKVN
+257 IAAFQALNKIN
-268 EGLSIIARFFD
+268 EGISILARFFD
-279 IYKLKTLLNVL
+279 IYKLKSLLNIL
-290 YETVLKIKGANEAE
+290 YKTVLENEGPNQAE
-304 NIARNE
+304 NIARKE
-310 LIQRPSLSALDK
+310 LIQRPSLSALDQL
-322 FFQAQAIGKT
+322 FQAQAISKT
-332 NKIDNVELI
+332 NKIDNIELI

-346 NTIGDRRFYMCNQ
+346 NAIGDRRFYMCNQ

-384 ADIIL
+384 ADMIL
-389 ETNIET
+389 EA
-395 NK
+395 K

>member
-15 FFALGWL
+15 FFTLGWL

-61 DEAIKINNNSL
+61 DNAIKINNDSL

-78 GGLLRRTGQIDR
+78 GALLRRTGQIDR

-101 RELTTE
+101 RELTQS
-107 QQDSVKAELAQD
+107 QQESVKAELAQD
-119 YFKAGLYDRSEE
+119 YFKAGLYDRAEE
-131 LLLALN
+131 LLLVLDKEN
-137 KDIYYQF
+137 YYQF

-154 KEREWGKAIET
+154 KEREWEKAVET
-165 ATELEKISGISF
+165 ATELEKISGVSF
-177 RVSISH
+177 RISVSH
-183 YFCEI
+183 YYCEI
-188 AVTQILN
+188 AVNQILN
-195 KKYELAKKSL
+195 KNYTLAKKSL
-205 HQALEESKNCIRA
+205 NQALEESINCTRA
-218 NILLGDICAEEK
+218 NILLGDIHADDK
-230 LYEEAIVYWKKIEFQ
+230 LFEEAIVYWKKIEFQ

-257 INTFETLNKVN
+257 IAAYQTINKVN
-268 EGLSIIARFFD
+268 EGLSILARFFD
-279 IYKLKTLLNVL
+279 IYKLKSLLNVL
-290 YETVLKIKGANEAE
+290 YETVLVNEGPNQAE
-304 NIARNE
+304 NIARKE
-310 LIQRPSLSALDK
+310 LIQRPSLSALDQL
-322 FFQAQAIGKT
+322 FQAQAIGKT
-332 NKIDNVELI
+332 NTIDNIELI

-346 NTIGDRRFYMCNQ
+346 NAIGSRRFYMCNQ

-389 ETNIET
+389 EG
-395 NK
+395 K

>member
-37 LPSAYFKGL
+37 LPSAYFNGL

-61 DEAIKINNNSL
+61 DDAIKINNDSL

-78 GGLLRRTGQIDR
+78 GALLRRTGQIDR

-101 RELTTE
+101 RELTPE
-107 QQDSVKAELAQD
+107 QMESVKAELAQD
-119 YFKAGLYDRSEE
+119 YFKAGLYGRSEE

-137 KDIYYQF
+137 KEKYYQF
-144 SLNTLLEIYV
+144 SLNTLLEVYV
-154 KEREWGKAIET
+154 KEREWRKAVET
-165 ATELEKISGISF
+165 ATELEKISGVSF
-177 RVSISH
+177 RIPISH
-183 YFCEI
+183 FFCEI

-195 KKYELAKKSL
+195 KKYTLAKKSL
-205 HQALEESKNCIRA
+205 ERALEESKNCTRA
-218 NILLGDICAEEK
+218 NILLGDIHSEEK
-230 LYEEAIVYWKKIEFQ
+230 LYEEAIVFWKKIEFQ

-257 INTFETLNKVN
+257 IVAFQTLNKIN
-268 EGLSIIARFFD
+268 EGLSTLARFFD
-279 IYKLKTLLNVL
+279 IYKLKSLLNVL
-290 YETVLKIKGANEAE
+290 YETVLANEGPKQAE
-304 NIARNE
+304 NIARKE
-310 LIQRPSLSALDK
+310 LIQRPSLSALDQL
-322 FFQAQAIGKT
+322 FQAQAIGKT
-332 NKIDNVELI
+332 NKIGNLELI

-346 NTIGDRRFYMCNQ
+346 NTIGDRRFFMCKQ

-384 ADIIL
+384 VDIIL
-389 ETNIET
+389 EV
-395 NK
+395 K

>member
-15 FFALGWL
+15 FFTLGWL

-61 DEAIKINNNSL
+61 DDAIKIHNDSL

-78 GGLLRRTGQIDR
+78 GALLRRTGQIER

-101 RELTTE
+101 KEITLE
-107 QQDSVKAELAQD
+107 QQESVEAELAQD

-131 LLLALN
+131 LLLTLN
-137 KDIYYQF
+137 KEKYYQF

-154 KEREWGKAIET
+154 KEREWKKAIKT
-165 ATELEKISGISF
+165 ATELEKISGVSF
-177 RVSISH
+177 RISISH

-188 AVTQILN
+188 AVNQILN
-195 KKYELAKKSL
+195 KKNILAKKSL
-205 HQALEESKNCIRA
+205 NQALEESKNCTRA
-218 NILLGDICAEEK
+218 NILLGDIYAEEK
-230 LYEEAIVYWKKIEFQ
+230 LHEEAIVYWKKIEFQ

-257 INTFETLNKVN
+257 INSFQALDKIN
-268 EGLSIIARFFD
+268 EGLSILSRFFD

-290 YETVLKIKGANEAE
+290 YENVLINEGASQAE

-322 FFQAQAIGKT
+322 LFQAQTIGNT
-332 NKIDNVELI
+332 NKIDNMELI

-346 NTIGDRRFYMCNQ
+346 NTIGDRRFYMCSQ

-389 ETNIET
+389 EA
-395 NK
+395 K

>member
-15 FFALGWL
+15 FFTLGWL

-61 DEAIKINNNSL
+61 DNAIKINNDSL

-78 GGLLRRTGQIDR
+78 GALLRRTGQIDR

-101 RELTTE
+101 RELTQS
-107 QQDSVKAELAQD
+107 QQESVKAELAQD
-119 YFKAGLYDRSEE
+119 YFKAGLYDRAEE
-131 LLLALN
+131 LLLVLDKEN
-137 KDIYYQF
+137 YYQF

-154 KEREWGKAIET
+154 KEREWEKAVET
-165 ATELEKISGISF
+165 ATELEKISGVSF
-177 RVSISH
+177 RISVSH
-183 YFCEI
+183 YYCEI
-188 AVTQILN
+188 AVNQILN
-195 KKYELAKKSL
+195 KNYTLAKKAL
-205 HQALEESKNCIRA
+205 NRALEESTNCTRA
-218 NILLGDICAEEK
+218 NILLGDIHADDK
-230 LYEEAIVYWKKIEFQ
+230 SFEEAIVYWKKIEFQ

-257 INTFETLNKVN
+257 IAAYQTINKVN
-268 EGLSIIARFFD
+268 EGLSILARFFD
-279 IYKLKTLLNVL
+279 IYKLKSLLNVL
-290 YETVLKIKGANEAE
+290 YETVLANEGPNQAE
-304 NIARNE
+304 NIARKE
-310 LIQRPSLSALDK
+310 LIQRPSLSALDQL
-322 FFQAQAIGKT
+322 FQAQAIGKT
-332 NKIDNVELI
+332 NKIDNIELI

-389 ETNIET
+389 EA
-395 NK
+395 K

>member
-15 FFALGWL
+15 FFTLGWL

-61 DEAIKINNNSL
+61 DNAIKINNDSL

-78 GGLLRRTGQIDR
+78 GALLRRTGQIDR

-101 RELTTE
+101 RELTQS
-107 QQDSVKAELAQD
+107 QQESVKAELAQD
-119 YFKAGLYDRSEE
+119 YFKAGLYDRAEE
-131 LLLALN
+131 LLLVLDKEN
-137 KDIYYQF
+137 YYQF

-154 KEREWGKAIET
+154 KEREWEKAVET
-165 ATELEKISGISF
+165 ATELEKISGVSF
-177 RVSISH
+177 RISVSH

-188 AVTQILN
+188 AVNQILS
-195 KKYELAKKSL
+195 KKYTLAKKSL
-205 HQALEESKNCIRA
+205 NRALEESTNCTRA
-218 NILLGDICAEEK
+218 NILLGDIHADDK
-230 LYEEAIVYWKKIEFQ
+230 SFEEAIVYWKKIEFQ

-257 INTFETLNKVN
+257 IATYQTLNKVN
-268 EGLSIIARFFD
+268 EGLSILARFFD
-279 IYKLKTLLNVL
+279 IYKLKSLLNVL
-290 YETVLKIKGANEAE
+290 YETVLENEGPNQAE
-304 NIARNE
+304 NIARKE
-310 LIQRPSLSALDK
+310 LIQRPSLSALDQL
-322 FFQAQAIGKT
+322 FQAQAIGKT
-332 NKIDNVELI
+332 NKIDNIELI

-389 ETNIET
+389 EA
-395 NK
+395 K

>member
-46 HYLITNQYEKAIEAF
+46 QYLITNQYEKAIEAF
-61 DEAIKINNNSL
+61 DDAIKVNNNSL

-101 RELTTE
+101 RELTPE
-107 QQDSVKAELAQD
+107 QKDSVKAELAED

-131 LLLALN
+131 LLQELN
-137 KDIYYQF
+137 KEKYYQF

-154 KEREWGKAIET
+154 KEHEWEKATKT
-165 ATELEKISGISF
+165 ATELEKVSGVSF

-183 YFCEI
+183 YYCEI
-188 AVTQILN
+188 AVNQILN
-195 KKYELAKKSL
+195 KKYVLAKKSL
-205 HQALEESKNCIRA
+205 SQALEESINCTRA
-218 NILLGDICAEEK
+218 NILLGDIYTEEK
-230 LYEEAIVYWKKIEFQ
+230 LYNEAIVCWKKIEFQ

-257 INTFETLNKVN
+257 INAYQSLKKVN
-268 EGLSIIARFFD
+268 EGLSILARFYD
-279 IYKLKTLLNVL
+279 TYKLKTLLNIL
-290 YETVLKIKGANEAE
+290 YETVLKNEGASQAE
-304 NIARNE
+304 EIARNE

-322 FFQAQAIGKT
+322 LFQAQAIRKT
-332 NKIDNVELI
+332 NKIDNIELI
-341 QQTIK
+341 QQTVK

-389 ETNIET
+389 ET
-395 NK
+395 K